1 MANIKINLNG
11 LEIMVC
17 FWNSLMSREKV
28 SESFLNDL
36 CSMQEFSYIYNE
48 DFNNESLRRVLSALN
63 NKEPFSGNKPER
75 KYYSNSLMIMEYI
88 DEVQPAINAIKKLN
102 LNSIAE
108 KAKEDVEV
116 VVVPGLSKGIE
127 KTDNKLI
134 VDFFGL
140 KNTENGLVIS
150 GESLEAVLKNIFEV

>member
-11 LEIMVC
+11 LEIMVF

-88 DEVQPAINAIKKLN
+88 DEVQPTINAIKKLN

-116 VVVPGLSKGIE
+116 VVIPGLSKGIE
-127 KTDNKLI
+127 KADNKLI

-150 GESLEAVLKNIFEV
+150 GESLEAVLENIFEV

>member
-11 LEIMVC
+11 LEIMVF

-134 VDFFGL
+134 VDFFSL

-150 GESLEAVLKNIFEV
+150 GESLEAVLKNMFEV

>member
-11 LEIMVC
+11 LEIMVF

-48 DFNNESLRRVLSALN
+48 DFNSESLRRVLSALN
-63 NKEPFSGNKPER
+63 NKEPFSGNKSER

-88 DEVQPAINAIKKLN
+88 DEVQPTINAIKKLN

-116 VVVPGLSKGIE
+116 VVIPGLSKGIE
-127 KTDNKLI
+127 KADNKLI

-150 GESLEAVLKNIFEV
+150 GESLEAVLKNIFEA

>member
-11 LEIMVC
+11 LEIMVF

-75 KYYSNSLMIMEYI
+75 KYYSNTLMIMEYI

>member
-11 LEIMVC
+11 LEIMVF

-48 DFNNESLRRVLSALN
+48 DFNSESLRRVLSALN
-63 NKEPFSGNKPER
+63 NKEPFSGNKSER

-88 DEVQPAINAIKKLN
+88 DEVQPTINAIKKLN

-116 VVVPGLSKGIE
+116 VVIPGLSKGIE
-127 KTDNKLI
+127 KADNKLI

-150 GESLEAVLKNIFEV
+150 GESLEAVLENIFEV

>member
-11 LEIMVC
+11 LEIMVF

-102 LNSIAE
+102 LNGIAE

-150 GESLEAVLKNIFEV
+150 GESLEAVLKNMFEV

>member
-11 LEIMVC
+11 LEIMVF
-17 FWNSLMSREKV
+17 FWNSLMSKEKV

-88 DEVQPAINAIKKLN
+88 DEVQPTINAIKKLN

-108 KAKEDVEV
+108 KAKADVEV

-140 KNTENGLVIS
+140 KNTEDGLVIS
-150 GESLEAVLKNIFEV
+150 GESLEAVLENIFEV

>member
-11 LEIMVC
+11 LEIMVF

-150 GESLEAVLKNIFEV
+150 GESLEAVLKNMFEV

>member
-11 LEIMVC
+11 LEIMVF
-17 FWNSLMSREKV
+17 FWNSLMSKEKV

-88 DEVQPAINAIKKLN
+88 DEVQPTINAIKKLN

-116 VVVPGLSKGIE
+116 VVIPGLSKGIE
-127 KTDNKLI
+127 KADNKLI

-150 GESLEAVLKNIFEV
+150 GESLEAVLENIFEV

>member
-11 LEIMVC
+11 LEIMVF

-48 DFNNESLRRVLSALN
+48 DFNNESLRRALSALN

-134 VDFFGL
+134 VDFFSL

-150 GESLEAVLKNIFEV
+150 GESLEAVLKNMFEV

>member
-11 LEIMVC
+11 LEIMVF

>member
-11 LEIMVC
+11 LEIMVF

-48 DFNNESLRRVLSALN
+48 DFNNESLRRLLSALN

>member
-11 LEIMVC
+11 LEIMVF

-88 DEVQPAINAIKKLN
+88 DEVQPTINAIKKLN

-108 KAKEDVEV
+108 KAKADVEV

-127 KTDNKLI
+127 KSDNKLI

>member
-11 LEIMVC
+11 LEIMVF

-48 DFNNESLRRVLSALN
+48 DFNSESLRRVLSALN
-63 NKEPFSGNKPER
+63 NKEPFSGNKAER

-88 DEVQPAINAIKKLN
+88 DEVQPTINAIKKLN

-116 VVVPGLSKGIE
+116 VVIPGLSKGIE
-127 KTDNKLI
+127 KADNKLI

-150 GESLEAVLKNIFEV
+150 GESLEAVLENIFEV

>member
-11 LEIMVC
+11 LEIMVF
-17 FWNSLMSREKV
+17 FWNSLMSKEKV

-108 KAKEDVEV
+108 KAKADVEV

-127 KTDNKLI
+127 KSDNKLI

>member
-11 LEIMVC
+11 LEIMVF

-48 DFNNESLRRVLSALN
+48 DFNNESLRRALSALN

-150 GESLEAVLKNIFEV
+150 GESLEAVLKNMFEV

>member
-11 LEIMVC
+11 LEIMVF

-48 DFNNESLRRVLSALN
+48 DFNNESLRRLLSALN

-150 GESLEAVLKNIFEV
+150 GESLEAVLKNMFEV

>member
-11 LEIMVC
+11 LEIMVF
-17 FWNSLMSREKV
+17 FWNSLMSKEKV

>member
-11 LEIMVC
+11 LEIMVF
-17 FWNSLMSREKV
+17 FWNSLMSKEKV

-48 DFNNESLRRVLSALN
+48 DFNSESLRRVLSALN

-88 DEVQPAINAIKKLN
+88 DEVQPTINAIKKLN

-108 KAKEDVEV
+108 KAKADVEV

-140 KNTENGLVIS
+140 KNTEDGLVIS
-150 GESLEAVLKNIFEV
+150 GESLEAVLKNIFEA

>member
-1 MANIKINLNG
+1 
-11 LEIMVC
+11 
-17 FWNSLMSREKV
+17 
-28 SESFLNDL
+28 
-36 CSMQEFSYIYNE
+36 MQEFSYIYNE

-134 VDFFGL
+134 VDFFSL

-150 GESLEAVLKNIFEV
+150 GESLEAVLKNMFEV

>member
-11 LEIMVC
+11 LEIMVF

-108 KAKEDVEV
+108 KAKADVEV

-127 KTDNKLI
+127 KSDNKLI

>member
-11 LEIMVC
+11 LEIMVF
-17 FWNSLMSREKV
+17 FWNSLMSKEKV

-88 DEVQPAINAIKKLN
+88 DEVQPTINAIKKLN

-108 KAKEDVEV
+108 KAKADVEV

-140 KNTENGLVIS
+140 KNTEDGLVIS
-150 GESLEAVLKNIFEV
+150 GESLEAVLKNIFEA

>member
-11 LEIMVC
+11 LEIMVF

-48 DFNNESLRRVLSALN
+48 DFNNESLRRLLSALN

-134 VDFFGL
+134 VDFFSL

-150 GESLEAVLKNIFEV
+150 GESLEAVLKNMFEV

>member
-11 LEIMVC
+11 LEIMVF

-88 DEVQPAINAIKKLN
+88 DEVQPTINAIKKLKMDW
-102 LNSIAE
+102 LYPV
-108 KAKEDVEV
+108 KAW
-116 VVVPGLSKGIE
+116 
-127 KTDNKLI
+127 KL
-134 VDFFGL
+134 F
-140 KNTENGLVIS
+140 
-150 GESLEAVLKNIFEV
+150 

>member
-11 LEIMVC
+11 LEIMVF

-88 DEVQPAINAIKKLN
+88 DEVQPTINAIKKLN

-108 KAKEDVEV
+108 KAKADVEV

-140 KNTENGLVIS
+140 KNTEDGLVIS
-150 GESLEAVLKNIFEV
+150 GESLEAVLKNIFEA

>member
-11 LEIMVC
+11 LEIMVF

-88 DEVQPAINAIKKLN
+88 DEVQPTINAIKKLN

-116 VVVPGLSKGIE
+116 VVIPGLSKGIE

>member
-11 LEIMVC
+11 LEIMVF

-88 DEVQPAINAIKKLN
+88 DEVQPTINAIKKLN

-108 KAKEDVEV
+108 KAKADVEV

-140 KNTENGLVIS
+140 KNTEDGLVIS
-150 GESLEAVLKNIFEV
+150 GESLEAVLKNMFEV